1 MVRERR
7 DAHEPPPP
15 VRPGDQ
21 RAGDRAR
28 HRHHRHDSPGGSGAG
43 RRGARADGI
52 PDRRDARRDE
62 ALVPAIPRMDHHAP
76 LRHRRAQ
83 QRQQPQRRLGLTGGG
98 IRAARRRWG
107 EARIHAALLSG
118 DASPATDGRRW
129 QLPARAGAHQTLWLL
144 AVSARRDGNAGVGA
158 LNAAAAPV
166 GVHDGRR
173 VRDASCR
180 RVYVPVHQGQARLAK
195 TAGRDVLR
203 PLAGAPSRSLVWRA
217 GAARAALPGPVEDAA
232 GRSDRGRG
240 RPELSDSPT
249 ALMALGR
256 SRPMTTRR
264 EFLETSAAVL
274 AARYARLL
282 PHDGRLPLGF
292 STLGCPAWTWSQILD
307 FAAAHGYVAVELR
320 GLQTTMDLSQAP
332 ELAPGR
338 LEETKRQLA
347 GHGLSVSDLGAS
359 AQMHEMDPAKRA
371 AQLAEARRF
380 IDLAQALGA
389 PYVRVFG
396 NNYVK
401 DVPRADML
409 AHIARGLRELGD
421 YAQPKGV
428 TVLLESHGDFTDSPS
443 LLELLRQADSPAVQL
458 LWDAHHTFVSGKEQP
473 EDTVRQLGRY
483 IRHTHLKDSV
493 PAATTG
499 GRR

>member
-1 MVRERR
+1 
-7 DAHEPPPP
+7 
-15 VRPGDQ
+15 
-21 RAGDRAR
+21 
-28 HRHHRHDSPGGSGAG
+28 
-43 RRGARADGI
+43 
-52 PDRRDARRDE
+52 
-62 ALVPAIPRMDHHAP
+62 
-76 LRHRRAQ
+76 
-83 QRQQPQRRLGLTGGG
+83 
-98 IRAARRRWG
+98 
-107 EARIHAALLSG
+107 
-118 DASPATDGRRW
+118 
-129 QLPARAGAHQTLWLL
+129 
-144 AVSARRDGNAGVGA
+144 
-158 LNAAAAPV
+158 
-166 GVHDGRR
+166 
-173 VRDASCR
+173 
-180 RVYVPVHQGQARLAK
+180 
-195 TAGRDVLR
+195 
-203 PLAGAPSRSLVWRA
+203 
-217 GAARAALPGPVEDAA
+217 
-232 GRSDRGRG
+232 
-240 RPELSDSPT
+240 
-249 ALMALGR
+249 MAETR

-264 EFLETSAAVL
+264 EFVATAA
-274 AARYARLL
+274 AAFATRYTRWL
-282 PHDGRLPLGF
+282 PRGDHLPLGF
-292 STLGCPAWTWSQILD
+292 STLGCPAWTWPQILD

-320 GLQTTMDLSQAP
+320 GLQATMDLSQAP

-338 LEETKRQLA
+338 LEEAKRQLA

-359 AQMHEMDPAKRA
+359 AQMHEMDPTKHA

-428 TVLLESHGDFTDSPS
+428 TVLIESHGDFTDSPS

-493 PAATTG
+493 AAGNDRRYVLTG
-499 GRR
+499 TGDVPVKRQIAALAKIGYRGFYSFEWEKRWHPEIEEGGVAIAQYAKVAAEYLRDAE